1 MFCTPYINRCRIAFL
16 ISLHLLFIQ
25 CKRKS
30 HEATVAA
37 YGDSQLYWSE
47 VAEVVPDNISEED
60 SLAFA
65 DKYIKDWLVRQI
77 IIEAAE
83 NGLSEDQLNVDKM
96 VSDYAN
102 SLKIH
107 AFEEEWVRQKL
118 DTNVTEAEIR
128 NYYEANASNFE
139 LKQFLVKIKFT
150 SVATDYRQLSTLK
163 KLFFSDRPEDLV
175 KWQQACVAAG
185 AASFMSEEEWMT
197 WDDFLKQVPVEIYDI
212 AAFLKRQKKLEFE
225 KDGLLYLIRFM
236 EVKLSGS
243 ASPLEFEKTRIVNL
257 ILNRRKRQLLDQ
269 MRLDLYAKAEAE
281 QKITKFNP

>member
-1 MFCTPYINRCRIAFL
+1 MFCTPYIKRCRIAFL
-16 ISLHLLFIQ
+16 LSLQLFFTR
-25 CKRKS
+25 CAHDS
-30 HEATVAA
+30 NEATVAV

-47 VAEVVPDNISEED
+47 VAAVVPDNISSED
-60 SLAFA
+60 SISLA

-83 NGLSEDQLNVDKM
+83 NGLSEEQMQFDKM

-118 DTNVTEAEIR
+118 DTNVSDDEIKRYYDEEEA
-128 NYYEANASNFE
+128 NFE

-150 SVATDYRQLSTLK
+150 SVASDYRQLPVLK

-175 KWQQACVAAG
+175 KWQQSCVAAG
-185 AASFMSEEEWMT
+185 ASSFMSEEEWMT
-197 WDDFLKQVPVEIYDI
+197 WDEFLKQVPIEIYDV

-225 KDGLLYLIRFM
+225 KDGSLYLIRFID
-236 EVKLSGS
+236 VKLSGT
-243 ASPLEFEKTRIVNL
+243 ASPIEFEKTRIINL

-269 MRLDLYAKAEAE
+269 MRLDFYTKAEAE
-281 QKITKFNP
+281 KRIIKFNN

>member
-1 MFCTPYINRCRIAFL
+1 MFCTPYTDWCRIAFL
-16 ISLHLLFIQ
+16 ISLAFIFLD
-25 CKRKS
+25 CNRKS
-30 HEATVAA
+30 KEAAVVA
-37 YGDSQLYWSE
+37 YGNTQLYWSE
-47 VAEVVPDNISEED
+47 VAAVVPDNISEED

-65 DKYIKDWLVRQI
+65 DKYIKDWLTRQI

-83 NGLSEDQLNVDKM
+83 NGLSEEQLNFDKM

-118 DTNVTEAEIR
+118 DTNVSETEIK
-128 NYYEANASNFE
+128 NYYQENEANFE

-150 SVATDYRQLSTLK
+150 SVASDYRQLPALK

-175 KWQQACVAAG
+175 KWQQACVTAG
-185 AASFMSEEEWMT
+185 ASSFMSEEEWMT
-197 WDDFLKQVPVEIYDI
+197 WDDFLKQVPIEIYDV
-212 AAFLKRQKKLEFE
+212 ANFLKRQKKLEFE
-225 KDGLLYLIRFM
+225 KDELLYLIRFL

-269 MRLDLYAKAEAE
+269 MRLDLYTKAEAE
-281 QKITKFNP
+281 KKITKLTP